1 MENKETKLLD
11 YLAGELPEK
20 ERQAVESD
28 LARDANLRREY
39 EELRQMQQWISQMP
53 LEDPGAEL
61 RQQFNKTLESE
72 QSAGN
77 TGGQL
82 ARRRIKPWQWSVAA
96 AILLAIGLTIGFQLG
111 MHNQNEERIA
121 SLEAEFEATRRKM
134 EQLMQDRSTSGRIRA
149 VNLTYKLERVDDE
162 IMSNLIQLLLKD
174 ESDNVRLAALEALRY
189 YPDNPKVKQA
199 LVEALR
205 TETKPV
211 VQIELIHTL
220 TALKEKEALPV
231 FEELIENEQTF
242 DKVKDEA
249 RLGRFKMM

>member
-11 YLAGELPEK
+11 YLTGELPEK
-20 ERQAVESD
+20 ERQAVESE
-28 LARDANLRREY
+28 LARDADFRGAY
-39 EELRQMQQWISQMP
+39 EELRRMQQWIGQMP

-61 RQQFNKTLESE
+61 RQRFTDALESE
-72 QSAGN
+72 QSAV
-77 TGGQL
+77 TRGGKI

-96 AILLAIGLTIGFQLG
+96 AILLAIGLTVGFQLG
-111 MHNQNEERIA
+111 MRNQNEERIA
-121 SLEAEFEATRRKM
+121 SLEAEFEATRQKM

-149 VNLTYKLERVDDE
+149 VNLAYKVGRADDE
-162 IMSNLIQLLLKD
+162 IINNLIQLLLKD

-189 YPDNPKVKQA
+189 YPDNPEVKQA

-220 TALKEKEALPV
+220 TELKEKEALPV
-231 FEELIENEQTF
+231 FEELIENERTF